1 MHATLK
7 KALPLVL
14 LCGFVGAGALFAESG
29 VTPAEAQ
36 QIRENEISVH
46 LGDLMNESM
55 QVHHM
60 KLWFAGHANNWQL
73 ATFEARK
80 IEETIEELKEAIVSI
95 QSKSTKWQRFPV
107 GEMLNIFDK
116 SLDGVKK
123 AVKEKNSANFEAAY
137 GKLTAACNACHIR
150 AGESQIKIIVPT
162 GKGPFANQDFGASGM
177 Q

>member
-1 MHATLK
+1 MQATLK

-14 LCGFVGAGALFAESG
+14 LYGLVGTGALLAGFS
-29 VTPAEAQ
+29 VTLVQAQ
-36 QIRENEISVH
+36 EVRENDISVH

-55 QVHHM
+55 QVHHT
-60 KLWFAGHANNWQL
+60 KLWLAGHANNWRL
-73 ATFEARK
+73 AAFEARK
-80 IEETIEELKEAIVSI
+80 IEETIDELKEAIVPI

-123 AVKEKNSANFEAAY
+123 AVKEKNAANFEAAY
-137 GKLTAACNACHIR
+137 GKLTAACNACHVR
-150 AGESQIKIIVPT
+150 AGESQVKIIVPT
-162 GKGPFANQDFGASGM
+162 GNGPFANQDFGGGGA